1 MNGHV
6 TLRLT
11 NHLSHP
17 RTLILE
23 PWTTEYTL
31 QAGDSI
37 EILAEGDVSL
47 PLEVEVANNSWTLHC
62 FDSQGALL
70 TVTREPGRAS

>member
-1 MNGHV
+1 MNGKV

-11 NHLSHP
+11 NRLNEP

-37 EILAEGDVSL
+37 EILAEGDLSL
-47 PLEVEVANNSWTLHC
+47 PLEVEVDSTQWTLYS
-62 FDSQGALL
+62 FDSKGALL
-70 TVTREPGRAS
+70 TVTREPGRVG